1 MAAGG
6 LKFGIAALLIGA
18 GVVEGTQGVYIHAK
32 AALAQV
38 LLQRAWQSSLASGE
52 DTRPW
57 PWADTWPVARLRAP
71 KHHVDQIVLAG
82 VSGNVLAFAPGLV
95 QISAAPG
102 ERGHSMIS
110 AHRDTHFRF
119 LKDLQTGDV
128 LYLTSR
134 RGREHRYRVTATRI
148 VDTRVTGGAF
158 FEGDGLTL
166 VTCYPF
172 DAVVPGGPLRYLV
185 RAEADPEP
193 GVDALSN
200 VF

>member
-1 MAAGG
+1 MAVAG
-6 LKFGIAALLIGA
+6 LKFGMAALLIAA
-18 GVVEGTQGVYIHAK
+18 GLVEGTQGVYILAK
-32 AALAQV
+32 ANLAQM

-71 KHHVDQIVLAG
+71 THHIDQIVLAG
-82 VSGNVLAFAPGLV
+82 VSGNVLAFGPGLM
-95 QISAAPG
+95 QASAAPA
-102 ERGHSMIS
+102 ERGHSLIS

-119 LKDLQTGDV
+119 LKDLETGDA
-128 LYLTSR
+128 LYLMSR
-134 RGREHRYRVTATRI
+134 QGRERRYRVTATQV
-148 VDTRVTGGAF
+148 VDTRKAGQTL
-158 FEGDGLTL
+158 FEGDALTL

-172 DAVVPGGPLRYLV
+172 DAVVPGGSLRYLV

>member
-1 MAAGG
+1 MAVAG
-6 LKFGIAALLIGA
+6 LKFGMAALLIAA
-18 GVVEGTQGVYIHAK
+18 GLVEGTQGVYILAK
-32 AALAQV
+32 ANLAQM

-71 KHHVDQIVLAG
+71 THHIDQIVLAG
-82 VSGNVLAFAPGLV
+82 VSGNVLAFAPGLM
-95 QISAAPG
+95 QESAAPG
-102 ERGHSMIS
+102 ERGHSLIS

-119 LKDLQTGDV
+119 LKDLETGDA
-128 LYLTSR
+128 LYLMSR
-134 RGREHRYRVTATRI
+134 QGRERRYRVTATQV
-148 VDTRVTGGAF
+148 VDTRKAGQTL
-158 FEGDGLTL
+158 FEGDALTL

-172 DAVVPGGPLRYLV
+172 DAVVPGGSLRYLV